1 MGNGLGERSRFSVPK
16 AMLVFGVLLVRQL
29 GLQAQLTD
37 VFGRRHFTESPVRPT
52 LVVFDPPSFN
62 LLPGI
67 GQRCEPVHVQ
77 AFIA

>member
-1 MGNGLGERSRFSVPK
+1 
-16 AMLVFGVLLVRQL
+16 MLVFGFLFFRQL

-52 LVVFDPPSFN
+52 LVVLDPPSFN

-67 GQRCEPVHVQ
+67 GQRCEPMCVQ